1 MNLVTLKKSYP
12 RWHTNID
19 CKGDNLLKFYRIQL
33 SVLEML
39 TKDCIETKSRI
50 PSVVPPFQLWSI
62 GYKNQLMFIVAL
74 KGKHKIATIIEIL
87 KSTLSLK
94 ESILSSNKKTKQAM
108 SKAKVKGD
116 GDIKW
121 LKYMILSLGQK
132 MKT

>member
-1 MNLVTLKKSYP
+1 
-12 RWHTNID
+12 
-19 CKGDNLLKFYRIQL
+19 
-33 SVLEML
+33 
-39 TKDCIETKSRI
+39 
-50 PSVVPPFQLWSI
+50 
-62 GYKNQLMFIVAL
+62 
-74 KGKHKIATIIEIL
+74 
-87 KSTLSLK
+87 LK